1 MPNWPALILS
11 PTLALANL
19 SIVYALVTPSCS
31 RQSTGAMH
39 WVTVL
44 SLLLS
49 LLFTFIAWRNQRQL
63 AAPPQSDA
71 APGRPHFVAMVATMV
86 GLLSSLVI
94 FAIWLP
100 QWILSPCS

>member
-19 SIVYALVTPSCS
+19 SIVYALVTPSCG

-63 AAPPQSDA
+63 APPQSDA

-100 QWILSPCS
+100 QWILSPCF